1 MKIAAVTDDG
11 VTIHSHFGQAQLYE
25 VLTVENNLIV
35 AREQRVKP
43 AHHQHGAHEEH
54 DLHAAGGDAHALGM
68 AEVIAD
74 CQVLLA
80 RGMGQPAFAALQA
93 AGIQPILTELHSI
106 DDAANAYLRGE
117 LKHRDERVHR

>member
-11 VTIHSHFGQAQLYE
+11 VTLHSHFGQAPYYQ
-25 VLTVENNLIV
+25 VLTIENNQIV
-35 AREQRVKP
+35 AREQRAKP
-43 AHHQHGAHEEH
+43 AHHGEH
-54 DLHAAGGDAHALGM
+54 AEHHHPGAGGDTHAPGM

-80 RGMGQPAFAALQA
+80 RGMGQPAYAALQA
-93 AGIQPILTELHSI
+93 AGIQPILTELQSI

-117 LKHRDERVHR
+117 LTHRSERVHR